1 MARILVDEALPRSL
15 ARHLRDARRDADD
28 VRDLGLRGQPDER
41 VFREAQDRD
50 AILITRDLGFTN
62 VLRFPPTTHKGLI
75 IVRLP
80 NTVSTARLIEQVL
93 EGLRDAPLDT
103 LARSVLIIEPGRT
116 RLRRFD

>member
-1 MARILVDEALPRSL
+1 MARILVDEALPRLL
-15 ARHLRDARRDADD
+15 AKHLRDARHDAHD
-28 VRDLGLRGQPDER
+28 VRDLGLRGQPDGR
-41 VFREAQDRD
+41 VLQEAQDRD

-62 VLRFPPTTHKGLI
+62 VLRFPPSAHKGLI

-80 NTVSTARLIEQVL
+80 NTVSTARLVEQVL